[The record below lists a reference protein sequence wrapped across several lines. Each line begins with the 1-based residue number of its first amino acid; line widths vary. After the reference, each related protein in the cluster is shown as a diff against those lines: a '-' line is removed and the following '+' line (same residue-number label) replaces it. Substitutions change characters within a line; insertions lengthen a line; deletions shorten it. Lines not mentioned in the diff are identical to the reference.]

1 MNRYYSILRPVSI
14 GTFPDRIHI
23 TKIHNFEFAI
33 VVPEIHHVAWGCFE
47 TPDKLTEQECYR
59 YDLVE
64 GAKHENKAAMD

>member
-47 TPDKLTEQECYR
+47 TPDKLTEQECYQ

>member
-23 TKIHNFEFAI
+23 TKIHNFEYRTEVA
-33 VVPEIHHVAWGCFE
+33 EIQHAAWGYFE

-64 GAKHENKAAMD
+64 EAKHENMG

>member
-33 VVPEIHHVAWGCFE
+33 VVAEIHHVAWGCF
-47 TPDKLTEQECYR
+47 
-59 YDLVE
+59 
-64 GAKHENKAAMD
+64 